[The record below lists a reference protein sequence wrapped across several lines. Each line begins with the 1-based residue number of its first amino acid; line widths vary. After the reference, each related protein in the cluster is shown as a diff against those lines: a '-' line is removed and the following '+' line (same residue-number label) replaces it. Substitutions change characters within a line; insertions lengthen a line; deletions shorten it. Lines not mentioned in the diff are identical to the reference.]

1 MLIVACLLTEL
12 DEECGSPTSA
22 SLFRVIEFS
31 AEPLYQTIVKG
42 INWKVLQQVTGVK
55 SRRLPNFLSREKI
68 VRISF
73 LSRVRIIIKS
83 VLLLLFEINIIMCNR
98 CFVRTCKI
106 NGFQPSVPISNGMK

>member
-42 INWKVLQQVTGVK
+42 INWKVLQQVTGK
-55 SRRLPNFLSREKI
+55 PNFLLREKI

-98 CFVRTCKI
+98 CFVRAYKI